1 MPEPH
6 LIHVSADAQGRL
18 IAVDS
23 DGEVW
28 RGQVKRDRDGSE
40 YVTWKRMRSEFDHKS
55 PEQETSE
62 ERNPL

>member
-18 IAVDS
+18 VAVDS
-23 DGEVW
+23 DGGLW

-40 YVTWKRMRSEFDHKS
+40 YITWKRMRSEFDHKT
-55 PEQETSE
+55 PEPETSE
-62 ERNPL
+62 ERSP

>member
-18 IAVDS
+18 TAVDS
-23 DGEVW
+23 DGGLW

-40 YVTWKRMRSEFDHKS
+40 YVTWRRMRSEFDHKS
-55 PEQETSE
+55 PEPDPIQD
-62 ERNPL
+62 RRDV